1 MGFKSRKQWPPS
13 RCLWKLLVFASF
25 FIVQS
30 GFVIP
35 FPDSPGESN
44 NQKTLNRILEE
55 TGDYCERVKNMA
67 LFYVCKEKVVAVK
80 YFYSR
85 RDLEKFSLTAGKL
98 KARDSRQKTF
108 TYDYQLVK
116 KEKELRERR
125 ILLEEDGK
133 EKYEEDVELRPVK
146 YIGKYLVYGPVGFL
160 SKYWQKRFD
169 YEIVGED
176 VIDGKETIIIQSSP
190 KKEREENDNYG
201 RVWVDKKNFSI
212 LKIEYDPRSIKDYED
227 ELILS
232 PIGDLKKKVVW
243 TVNFGVEKK
252 GVRFPSKQL
261 VQEYYVNNEGKTVLV
276 EEVTFHYVDY
286 KFFIVEVEVKY

>member
-1 MGFKSRKQWPPS
+1 MT
-13 RCLWKLLVFASF
+13 KLLVLVSF
-25 FIVQS
+25 FTVLAGS
-30 GFVIP
+30 GISY
-35 FPDSPGESN
+35 PDSSGESDS
-44 NQKTLNRILEE
+44 QKILYRILEE
-55 TGDYCERVKNMA
+55 TGDYCEIVKNMA
-67 LFYVCKEKVVAVK
+67 LFYVCKEKVVYVK
-80 YFYSR
+80 YYYTKR
-85 RDLEKFSLTAGKL
+85 GLEKFSLSSGKL

-108 TYDYQLVK
+108 TYDYQLIK
-116 KEKELRERR
+116 KEKELREKR

-133 EKYEEDVELRPVK
+133 EKYEEDVEIRPVK

-169 YEIVGED
+169 YKIIGEEIL
-176 VIDGKETIIIQSSP
+176 DGKETIIIESSP
-190 KKEREENDNYG
+190 KKEREENENYG

-243 TVNFGVEKK
+243 TVHYGVEKK

-261 VQEYYVNNEGKTVLV
+261 VQ
-276 EEVTFHYVDY
+276 
-286 KFFIVEVEVKY
+286 

>member
-1 MGFKSRKQWPPS
+1 M
-13 RCLWKLLVFASF
+13 
-25 FIVQS
+25 
-30 GFVIP
+30 
-35 FPDSPGESN
+35 
-44 NQKTLNRILEE
+44 LNRILEE

-80 YFYSR
+80 YYYPR

-116 KEKELRERR
+116 KEKELREKR

-133 EKYEEDVELRPVK
+133 EKHEEDVELRPVK

-176 VIDGKETIIIQSSP
+176 VLDGKETIIIASSP

-212 LKIEYDPRSIKDYED
+212 MKIEYDPRSIKDYED

-243 TVNFGVEKK
+243 TVSFGVEKK
-252 GVRFPSKQL
+252 GVKFPSKQL

>member
-1 MGFKSRKQWPPS
+1 MNSLIFVSLCIIPS
-13 RCLWKLLVFASF
+13 GIA
-25 FIVQS
+25 
-30 GFVIP
+30 GPIP
-35 FPDSPGESN
+35 GNISETN
-44 NQKTLNRILEE
+44 NQKPLNRILEE
-55 TGDYCERVKNMA
+55 TGDYCESVKNMA
-67 LFYVCKEKVVAVK
+67 LFYVCKEKVTHVK
-80 YFYSR
+80 YYYSKR
-85 RDLEKFSLTAGKL
+85 GLERFSLSSGKL

-116 KEKELRERR
+116 KEKELREKR

-133 EKYEEDVELRPVK
+133 EKYEEDVEIRPVK

-169 YEIVGED
+169 YEIVGEE
-176 VIDGKETIIIQSSP
+176 VIDGKETIIIASSP
-190 KKEREENDNYG
+190 KKEREENENYG
-201 RVWVDKKNFSI
+201 RVWVDNKNFSI

-243 TVNFGVEKK
+243 TVNFGIEKK
-252 GVRFPSKQL
+252 GVRFPSNQH
-261 VQEYYVNNEGKTVLV
+261 VQEYYVTNEGKTVLV